1 MRCRFVDNGD
11 ACYDV
16 MVRKKYARIQLQ
28 RPAAAETA
36 LAVSICTV
44 RLTCISELQFSSLID
59 QHDKPRQQQQRACL
73 ADSERPR
80 RRPPAQHGLA
90 RR

>member
-59 QHDKPRQQQQRACL
+59 QHDKPRQQRQRAWL
-73 ADSERPR
+73 TASDPDAAR
-80 RRPPAQHGLA
+80 PAQHGLA